1 MHCRKNC
8 AEIRNL
14 NAEARRMVRPVFT
27 FNEKL
32 GESELLINPIIE
44 WALMILIKTA
54 KLLIFVS
61 TFFLQ

>member
-1 MHCRKNC
+1 
-8 AEIRNL
+8 
-14 NAEARRMVRPVFT
+14 MVRPVFT

-44 WALMILIKTA
+44 WALMISIKTA

-61 TFFLQ
+61 TFYLQ